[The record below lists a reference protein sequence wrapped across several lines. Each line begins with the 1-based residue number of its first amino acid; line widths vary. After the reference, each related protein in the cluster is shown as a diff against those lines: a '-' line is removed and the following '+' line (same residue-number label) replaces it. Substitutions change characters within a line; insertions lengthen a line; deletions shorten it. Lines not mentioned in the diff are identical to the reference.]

1 MATDKNGTTHYRGA
15 VLSFHLNIRPH
26 GKVRM
31 RVRRKISSHILTELL
46 PGDILASSLNNNAF
60 ITVTD
65 TLSAQIVA

>member
-15 VLSFHLNIRPH
+15 VLSVHINIRPH

-31 RVRRKISSHILTELL
+31 RVRRKISSHILTVLL

>member
-1 MATDKNGTTHYRGA
+1 MATDKNGITHYRGA
-15 VLSFHLNIRPH
+15 VLSFHINIRTH

-31 RVRRKISSHILTELL
+31 RVRRKISSHILTVLL
-46 PGDILASSLNNNAF
+46 PGDILASSLNNNTF

>member
-15 VLSFHLNIRPH
+15 VLSFHINIRPH

-31 RVRRKISSHILTELL
+31 RVQRKISSHILTVLL
-46 PGDILASSLNNNAF
+46 PGEILASSLNHHAF
-60 ITVTD
+60 IPLVN

>member
-1 MATDKNGTTHYRGA
+1 
-15 VLSFHLNIRPH
+15 
-26 GKVRM
+26 M
-31 RVRRKISSHILTELL
+31 RVRRKIGFHILTVLL

>member
-15 VLSFHLNIRPH
+15 VRPH

-31 RVRRKISSHILTELL
+31 RVRRKMGFHILTVLL

>member
-1 MATDKNGTTHYRGA
+1 MATDKNGATHYRGA
-15 VLSFHLNIRPH
+15 VLSFHINIRPH

-31 RVRRKISSHILTELL
+31 RVRRKTGFHILTILL